1 MKTHKYFLIGVMAIS
16 SLALSS
22 CLKDQED
29 VFDGNASESLM
40 SSENGWALDYYPDR
54 NQSYGGFA
62 YAIKFTGSSATVSSA
77 LLPGVSE
84 TSLYKMTTDNG
95 PMLSFDSYNTLMH
108 FFATPS
114 GDNYEAYDGDFEFV
128 IDSVASDLVKIH
140 GKRSGNTMY
149 FRSLSL
155 MRIQ

>member
-29 VFDGNASESLM
+29 VFDGNASERMQTYLSDAQKTLM

-140 GKRSGNTMY
+140 VYR
-149 FRSLSL
+149 
-155 MRIQ
+155 